1 MLNPLN
7 PLSKHLLDGTLEE
20 TERLTEALPKL
31 PLDEGTALRLRRR
44 VLDAAERN
52 KAAGDRAVRATR
64 TAPRKKAETR
74 RKTQGRALPW
84 LAAAACLLLVIGGV

>member
-7 PLSKHLLDGTLEE
+7 PLSKHLLDGTLEK

-44 VLDAAERN
+44 D
-52 KAAGDRAVRATR
+52 
-64 TAPRKKAETR
+64 
-74 RKTQGRALPW
+74 
-84 LAAAACLLLVIGGV
+84 LLLARCAIYKRLWQANEESDVWQIEGSDEP

>member
-1 MLNPLN
+1 MLNHLN

-44 VLDAAERN
+44 DAPCPGSLQPPAC
-52 KAAGDRAVRATR
+52 
-64 TAPRKKAETR
+64 
-74 RKTQGRALPW
+74 
-84 LAAAACLLLVIGGV
+84 CLLSGVS

>member
-64 TAPRKKAETR
+64 TAPRKKAETQR
-74 RKTQGRALPW
+74 VSAFDCQKVILFDKG
-84 LAAAACLLLVIGGV
+84 AAV

>member
-44 VLDAAERN
+44 VLDAAERKKRADLCARRLQKEN
-52 KAAGDRAVRATR
+52 ATPPQEAA
-64 TAPRKKAETR
+64 APGESTR
-74 RKTQGRALPW
+74 RP
-84 LAAAACLLLVIGGV
+84 